1 MRFLAVNFP
10 AALPVPQP
18 DPRATPGT
26 VPSALIAQCPMNNP
40 GSDRQ
45 PSRILLSA
53 EGTAAA
59 TITVS
64 LFAQREGPVVVADTS
79 PGDTAQ
85 KEARRFY
92 EIATGVV
99 ITVGVLTEV
108 ATPADPV
115 PPGGLIYIRPT
126 ARSVGAA
133 YEILIACAD

>member
-1 MRFLAVNFP
+1 MRFLSLQFP
-10 AALPVPQP
+10 SSLAASQP
-18 DPRATPGT
+18 DPRAAPGT
-26 VPSALIAQCPMNNP
+26 VPDFLIAKCPFNNP

-53 EGTAAA
+53 EGAGA

-79 PGDTAQ
+79 PGDTAE

-92 EIATGVV
+92 QIATGII

-108 ATPADPV
+108 ATPATPV
-115 PPGGLIYIRPT
+115 PPGGLIYVRPT
-126 ARSVGAA
+126 ARSDAED
-133 YEILIACAD
+133 YEILLACAD

>member
-1 MRFLAVNFP
+1 MRFLSVQFP
-10 AALPVPQP
+10 SALPVPQP
-18 DPRATPGT
+18 DPRTAPGD
-26 VPSALIAQCPMNNP
+26 VPDSLIAKCPFNNP

-45 PSRILLSA
+45 PSRILLTS

-59 TITVS
+59 TVTVS

-79 PGDTAQ
+79 PGDTAE

-92 EIATGVV
+92 EIATGVI

-108 ATPADPV
+108 ATPADAV

-126 ARSVGAA
+126 ARSGANNH
-133 YEILIACAD
+133 EILIACAD